1 VIREAVIQDASVRK
15 YIDLDNPDL
24 PTGLAILQAAGH
36 AIDPAAILDAPIQP
50 HELSCQMTPHNKPP
64 SGGFFMPGG
73 GHMDNNWFDQI
84 RPKVPGILGSAGA
97 LMWMQGTRPRK
108 AAVLV
113 LGIAASNY
121 GTPDFVV
128 TTGLSEGL
136 AGFVVG
142 MFSMTTADWVFR
154 AWDQF
159 AIGPLLNEWVR
170 KRLGLPPK
178 DGGYCM
184 TPHFSLAELTAQCQ
198 GLDNTLTPEAL
209 QRLAL
214 TAAMLERVRAHLG
227 VPIIVTSGY
236 SSRAVNAAV
245 GGVTSSDHAIGSA
258 VDIVAPKFGAPYAV
272 AKTLAPHVNAL
283 SIGQIIYES
292 VGGKH
297 WVHLSTRTPDK
308 PVNRVITISG
318 KSTLVGIQEA

>member
-1 VIREAVIQDASVRK
+1 
-15 YIDLDNPDL
+15 
-24 PTGLAILQAAGH
+24 
-36 AIDPAAILDAPIQP
+36 
-50 HELSCQMTPHNKPP
+50 
-64 SGGFFMPGG
+64 
-73 GHMDNNWFDQI
+73 
-84 RPKVPGILGSAGA
+84 
-97 LMWMQGTRPRK
+97 
-108 AAVLV
+108 
-113 LGIAASNY
+113 
-121 GTPDFVV
+121 
-128 TTGLSEGL
+128 
-136 AGFVVG
+136 
-142 MFSMTTADWVFR
+142 
-154 AWDQF
+154 
-159 AIGPLLNEWVR
+159 
-170 KRLGLPPK
+170 
-178 DGGYCM
+178 M

-214 TAAMLERVRAHLG
+214 TAMMLERVRAHLG